1 MVSGVHKMI
10 QMCKELGLD
19 TGWIPGSG
27 RSLGGGTATHSSVL
41 ACLENPMNRSLV
53 TTVPDEGF
61 VSRIHTKLSEFSKKT
76 NNPIFR
82 KRK

>member
-27 RSLGGGTATHSSVL
+27 RSLGGGTATCSSVL

-53 TTVPDEGF
+53 TTGSQRD
-61 VSRIHTKLSEFSKKT
+61 TSKAT
-76 NNPIFR
+76 
-82 KRK
+82 